1 MVPGRT
7 TFPRKL
13 RMTASDEFKSALRTR
28 PIVQGRI
35 FSLHWYDCKDL
46 KDFDP
51 VAKLGFIVP
60 KRVLRLSVDR
70 NRIKRVLRESFRASQ
85 ANLPVGFYLFRL
97 KARPPIHS
105 KSTLKDTARIEAD
118 SLLKKMS
125 LKT

>member
-1 MVPGRT
+1 MLPGRT
-7 TFPRKL
+7 TLPRKL

-28 PIVQGRI
+28 PIAQGRI

-60 KRVLRLSVDR
+60 KRILRLAVDR
-70 NRIKRVLRESFRASQ
+70 NRIKRVLRESFRTSQ

-97 KARPPIHS
+97 KSRPPIHS
-105 KSTLKDTARIEAD
+105 KSTLKHAARTEAD
-118 SLLKKMS
+118 FLLKKMS